1 MDTSI
6 DSTQEQIINKIN
18 ETHSVIITKDNM
30 QYFSPDNMKNS
41 VRNRIYKATISSD
54 VDIFTGDVLSFSKNL
69 KKVTFLDGCVKIGS
83 TAFAGCENLR
93 EVIINKTMTEI
104 DSYAFRGC
112 KNLYS
117 IYIPKNV
124 IKISGYAF
132 YDSGVFTI
140 YCESS
145 SKPSEFDEDW
155 NVIGNLFNVGAE
167 ADVIWGSKNTITESI
182 DRTVRN
188 ALNAYENYKSKYGN
202 DALFELKY
210 NFRLQDEELVW
221 IINKLFEKSLMTK
234 YDVDWNVNYLNLE
247 EYKEQINA
255 YADENGEDDTKSLS
269 DIAKEYGVDLT
280 DSLFSK
286 TDLTKNVLSE
296 DVESGDVGYH
306 YGDLGKADYKHQ
318 FGSRNTGGFG
328 TGTYFVGTPVSQRK
342 DGGSYKNRPEHV
354 VDFSKYN
361 LFRPRNNE
369 QAYRLHDALL
379 AINNMSV
386 NIKHIP
392 QKWGDVLD
400 EFDEVTKEYFAP
412 LDALDDDDYTTPVK
426 LNKKALALYI
436 KKYIDYYPYKLEKGD
451 DLMDIAREIES
462 NLSEEAEKFK
472 TILNNLSSGL
482 GYYNDEKLRNIVVKA
497 LQDNSDVAPST
508 LIMKSLGYDGID
520 VRHLDHDA
528 QGLSGLDNF
537 GFGSV
542 IYDLKESISNAKT
555 DSNGKKLS
563 DNQID
568 YFKDSVV
575 RDDNGRLLVCYHGS
589 PNKFT
594 KFIIRD
600 ATNYPIY
607 GKGFYFTNKRNT
619 AKNYSDKNG
628 ILYKS
633 YLNIKNPYYAT
644 SKDEGYLNTDKLVSQ
659 GYDGVIAN
667 IGIDEKYFIVFNS
680 NQIKSTD
687 NKNPTL
693 SDDINENI
701 STKNID
707 SVGNI
712 LSDNQA
718 SFFKDSKVRDS
729 SGRLLPVYHGTK
741 DDFTVFKH
749 GHMNRHDSGYLGD
762 GFYFTDNLDSANSYS
777 KWKRGNDYNSHTMK
791 VYLNITNPLVLE
803 HKQWA
808 TVDLQDFLGLDL
820 LTDGQKFD
828 FKVNQEISN
837 KLTEEVQKRGYDGII
852 YHNDFYDE
860 TIYVVYDS
868 NQIKSVINEIPTSS
882 DDINESVLEEDIEG
896 MKKYYKNIPDD
907 KFQELIELD
916 PTYKNGSNNAGTY
929 GKWILGLAN
938 KNNGEIENVGH
949 ITDAI
954 KRFDQN
960 KKQLKNKDIMQ
971 FKSVKEVDDYLN
983 NEDNYN
989 ELTDRQKLRQTQKN
1003 VRNTDID
1010 KDATKVFENSMWE
1023 VWVPNTYEASCK
1035 LGQGTEWCTATT
1047 STRDYFDSYT
1057 RDGKLYININKQN
1070 GEKLQFHFESE
1081 SFMDENDEEVDVE
1094 DFFLTNRDLA
1104 KFYSNIDSTG
1114 IAKRMLMLV
1123 ERRNQI
1129 KDGEVVYT
1137 QSDYDSGLRFA
1148 PISADVTGVIVKCKK
1163 VGKYAF
1169 EGCNNISVVVLE
1181 DGVEEIEEDAFAY
1194 CGYVSM
1200 LYIPSTLKLIGDCFI
1215 GTTIGNLHI
1224 PSIEAW
1230 NNVKFISVNSIPNG
1244 GNLYIGDS
1252 LIKNLTVSENIK
1264 EYCFSDFDSIET
1276 VVVEEGV
1283 TKIGNG
1289 AFTNCKN
1296 LTTIKLPNTLK
1307 EIKNFAF
1314 FGCEKLSNIN
1324 IPESVVFTED
1334 NMGTFSRSGIKSL
1347 SIPGTSK
1354 IIPNKFCAECT
1365 NLENVFIGEGIDR
1378 IGRDAFKG
1386 CSSLNSIFIPK
1397 SVKTIFPG
1405 AFRNMKSDFTIYCEI
1420 AKEEADSAG
1429 YHELLQPNFYYHV
1442 VFGAKREQSN

>member
-1 MDTSI
+1 MEDIKVLQFVYDNFDITDVPPYGPSYILPDGKFVDIYGTTINDKHLDTHYDVETVLNDNGLSSDEFDSLSLNYTIQECGAIRCSTRTHEHYILLNEERPTTNQYDSI
-6 DSTQEQIINKIN
+6 LKLLILMSDDLGYPSVQIIADKDTYKIYN
-18 ETHSVIITKDNM
+18 FTDYEPEEIVGKIKR
-30 QYFSPDNMKNS
+30 Y
-41 VRNRIYKATISSD
+41 YSS
-54 VDIFTGDVLSFSKNL
+54 G
-69 KKVTFLDGCVKIGS
+69 
-83 TAFAGCENLR
+83 
-93 EVIINKTMTEI
+93 
-104 DSYAFRGC
+104 
-112 KNLYS
+112 NLY
-117 IYIPKNV
+117 
-124 IKISGYAF
+124 
-132 YDSGVFTI
+132 
-140 YCESS
+140 
-145 SKPSEFDEDW
+145 
-155 NVIGNLFNVGAE
+155 E
-167 ADVIWGSKNTITESI
+167 AVE
-182 DRTVRN
+182 RTVRN
-188 ALNAYENYKSKYGN
+188 ALNSYENYKSKYGN

-221 IINKLFEKSLMTK
+221 IINKLFEKGLMTK

-255 YADENGEDDTKSLS
+255 YADEDEDSEDDTESLS
-269 DIAKEYGVDLT
+269 DIAKKYGVDLT

-296 DVESGDVGYH
+296 DTENSDVGYH

-318 FGSRNTGGFG
+318 FGDRNTGGFG

-342 DGGSYKNRPEHV
+342 DSGSYKNRPEHV

-392 QKWGDVLD
+392 QEWGNVLD

-426 LNKKALALYI
+426 LNKKALAQYI
-436 KKYIDYYPYKLEKGD
+436 RKYIDYYPYKIEKDD

-462 NLSEEAEKFK
+462 NLLEEARNFK

-497 LQDNSDVAPST
+497 LQDKSDVAPST

-542 IYDLKESISNAKT
+542 IYDLKEDINGSIK
-555 DSNGKKLS
+555 DSNGKTLTEEQYS
-563 DNQID
+563 F
-568 YFKDSVV
+568 FKDSAV
-575 RDDNGRLLVCYHGS
+575 RDDIGRLLVCYHGS
-589 PNKFT
+589 PSKFT
-594 KFIIRD
+594 TFMLND
-600 ATNYPIY
+600 SGNYPIY
-607 GKGFYFTNKRNT
+607 GKGFYFTNKRST
-619 AKNYSDKNG
+619 AKNYSDRNG
-628 ILYKS
+628 TIYKV
-633 YLNIKNPYYAT
+633 YLNIKNPYHAT
-644 SKDEGYLNTDKLVSQ
+644 TKDEGYLNRDKLISQ

-667 IGIDEKYFIVFNS
+667 IGGDEKYFIVFDS

-687 NKNPTL
+687 NKNPTI
-693 SDDINENI
+693 SDNINEWM
-701 STKNID
+701 SETVLD
-707 SVGNI
+707 SVGRTI
-712 LSDNQA
+712 SGGQITY
-718 SFFKDSKVRDS
+718 FKDSKVRDS

-741 DDFTVFKH
+741 DNFTVFKH
-749 GHMNRHDSGYLGD
+749 GHMNRNDSGYLGD
-762 GFYFTDNLDSANSYS
+762 GFYFTDNIDSANSYS
-777 KWKRGNDYNSHTMK
+777 KWKRGNDYNSHTME

-820 LTDGQKFD
+820 LTDDQKFD

-837 KLTEEVQKRGYDGII
+837 KLTKEVQKRGYDGII

-860 TIYVVYDS
+860 TIYVVYNS
-868 NQIKSVINEIPTSS
+868 NQIKSVTNETPTSS
-882 DDINESVLEEDIEG
+882 DDINESILEEDIEG
-896 MKKYYKNIPDD
+896 MKKYYPNIPDE

-916 PTYKNGSNNAGTY
+916 PTYKKGSNNAGTY

-938 KNNGEIENVGH
+938 KNNGELDNIGH
-949 ITDAI
+949 ITDVI

-971 FKSVKEVDDYLN
+971 FKSVEEVDDYLN

-1003 VRNTDID
+1003 VRNTDVD

-1057 RDGKLYININKQN
+1057 RDGKLYININKPTGN
-1070 GEKLQFHFESE
+1070 KYQFHFESE
-1081 SFMDENDEEVDVE
+1081 SFMDADDEEIDIE
-1094 DFFLTNRDLA
+1094 DFFLTNEDLA

-1129 KDGEVVYT
+1129 KDGEVIYT

-1148 PISADVTGVIVKCKK
+1148 PIGADVTGVIVKCKK

-1181 DGVEEIEEDAFAY
+1181 EGVEEIEEDAFAY
-1194 CGYVSM
+1194 CGYISM
-1200 LYIPSTLKLIGDCFI
+1200 LYIPSTLKLIGDCFV

-1224 PSIEAW
+1224 TSIEAW
-1230 NNVKFISVNSIPNG
+1230 NNVKFTSVNSIPNG

-1276 VVVEEGV
+1276 VDVKEGV
-1283 TKIGNG
+1283 TKIGQG
-1289 AFTNCKN
+1289 AFTGCKK
-1296 LTTIKLPNTLK
+1296 LTTVKLPNTLNK
-1307 EIKNFAF
+1307 MGNYTF
-1314 FGCEKLSNIN
+1314 FGCESLKSIN
-1324 IPESVVFTED
+1324 IPESLEFTED
-1334 NMGTFSRSGIKSL
+1334 GNGEFMRSGLESIT
-1347 SIPGTSK
+1347 IPGTAK
-1354 IIPNKFCAECT
+1354 VIPSRFLSECT
-1365 NLENVFIGEGIDR
+1365 NLKNVAIGDGIET
-1378 IGRDAFKG
+1378 IQGMSFAG
-1386 CSSLNSIFIPK
+1386 CSSLQSIFIPK
-1397 SVKTIFPG
+1397 SVKTVKTA
-1405 AFRNMKSDFTIYCEI
+1405 AFRSMSGNFTIYCEVDRD
-1420 AKEEADSAG
+1420 EADSAG
-1429 YHELLQPNFYYHV
+1429 YWELLRSDFYYHV

>member
-1 MDTSI
+1 MEDIKVLQFVYDNFDITDVPPYGPSYILPDGKFVDIYGTTINDKRLDTHYDVETVLNDSGLSSGEFDSLSLNYTIQECGAIRCNTRTHEHYILLNEERPTINQFDSI
-6 DSTQEQIINKIN
+6 LKLLILMSDDLGYPSVQIIADKDTYKIYN
-18 ETHSVIITKDNM
+18 FTDYAPEDIVGKIKR
-30 QYFSPDNMKNS
+30 Y
-41 VRNRIYKATISSD
+41 YSS
-54 VDIFTGDVLSFSKNL
+54 G
-69 KKVTFLDGCVKIGS
+69 
-83 TAFAGCENLR
+83 
-93 EVIINKTMTEI
+93 
-104 DSYAFRGC
+104 
-112 KNLYS
+112 NLY
-117 IYIPKNV
+117 
-124 IKISGYAF
+124 
-132 YDSGVFTI
+132 
-140 YCESS
+140 
-145 SKPSEFDEDW
+145 
-155 NVIGNLFNVGAE
+155 E
-167 ADVIWGSKNTITESI
+167 AVE
-182 DRTVRN
+182 RTVRN

-202 DALFELKY
+202 DALFELKH

-221 IINKLFEKSLMTK
+221 VINKLFEKGLMNK

-255 YADENGEDDTKSLS
+255 YANEDSEDDTKSLS

-286 TDLTKNVLSE
+286 TDLTKNNLSE
-296 DVESGDVGYH
+296 DIESDDVGYH
-306 YGDLGKADYKHQ
+306 YGNLGKADYKHQ
-318 FGSRNTGGFG
+318 FGDRNTGGFG

-392 QKWGDVLD
+392 QKWDDVLD
-400 EFDEVTKEYFAP
+400 EFDEVTKEYYAP
-412 LDALDDDDYTTPVK
+412 LNALDDDDYTTPVK
-426 LNKKALALYI
+426 LNKKALAQYI
-436 KKYIDYYPYKLEKGD
+436 RKYIDYYPHKIEKDD
-451 DLMDIAREIES
+451 DLMDIAREIEN
-462 NLSEEAEKFK
+462 NLSKEAREFK
-472 TILNNLSSGL
+472 ITLNNLSSGL

-497 LQDNSDVAPST
+497 LQDSSDVAPST

-542 IYDLKESISNAKT
+542 IYDLKESIADGIT
-555 DSNGKKLS
+555 DSNGK
-563 DNQID
+563 
-568 YFKDSVV
+568 
-575 RDDNGRLLVCYHGS
+575 
-589 PNKFT
+589 
-594 KFIIRD
+594 
-600 ATNYPIY
+600 
-607 GKGFYFTNKRNT
+607 
-619 AKNYSDKNG
+619 
-628 ILYKS
+628 
-633 YLNIKNPYYAT
+633 
-644 SKDEGYLNTDKLVSQ
+644 
-659 GYDGVIAN
+659 
-667 IGIDEKYFIVFNS
+667 
-680 NQIKSTD
+680 
-687 NKNPTL
+687 TL
-693 SDDINENI
+693 SDGQI
-701 STKNID
+701 
-707 SVGNI
+707 
-712 LSDNQA
+712 A
-718 SFFKDSKVRDS
+718 YFKDSKVRDS
-729 SGRLLPVYHGTK
+729 GGKLLPVYHGTK

-749 GHMNRHDSGYLGD
+749 GHMNRKDSGYLGD

-777 KWKRGNDYNSHTMK
+777 KWKKGNDYNSHTME

-803 HKQWA
+803 HNQWA
-808 TVDLQDFLGLDL
+808 TADLQDFLGLEL
-820 LTDGQKFD
+820 LTDDQKFD

-868 NQIKSVINEIPTSS
+868 NQIKSVTNETPTSS
-882 DDINESVLEEDIEG
+882 DDINESILEEDIEG
-896 MKKYYKNIPDD
+896 MKKYYKNIPDE

-916 PTYKNGSNNAGTY
+916 PTYKMGSNNAGTY

-938 KNNGEIENVGH
+938 KNNGELDNIGH
-949 ITDAI
+949 ITDVI

-971 FKSVKEVDDYLN
+971 FKSVEEVDNYLN
-983 NEDNYN
+983 NDDNYN

-1003 VRNTDID
+1003 VRNTDVD

-1035 LGQGTEWCTATT
+1035 LGQGTQWCTATT

-1057 RDGKLYININKQN
+1057 RDGKLYININKHT
-1070 GEKLQFHFESE
+1070 GDKYQFHFESE
-1081 SFMDENDEEVDVE
+1081 SFMDEDDEEIDVE
-1094 DFFLTNRDLA
+1094 DFFLTNGDLA

-1114 IAKRMLMLV
+1114 IAKRMLVLV

-1129 KDGEVVYT
+1129 KDGEVIYT
-1137 QSDYDSGLRFA
+1137 QYDYDNGLRFA
-1148 PISADVTGVIVKCKK
+1148 PISADVTGVVVKCRK

-1169 EGCNNISVVVLE
+1169 ESCNNISVVVLE

-1194 CGYVSM
+1194 CGYMSM
-1200 LYIPSTLKLIGDCFI
+1200 LYIPATLKTIGDCFV

-1224 PSIEAW
+1224 TSIEAW
-1230 NNVKFISVNSIPNG
+1230 NKVKFLSVNSIPNG

-1252 LIKNLTVSENIK
+1252 LIKNLTINDDIK

-1276 VVVEEGV
+1276 VEIKEGV

-1289 AFTNCKN
+1289 AFTGCKN
-1296 LTTIKLPNTLK
+1296 LTTVKLPNTLK

-1334 NMGTFSRSGIKSL
+1334 NMGTFSRSGVKTL
-1347 SIPGTSK
+1347 SIPGTAK
-1354 IIPNKFCAECT
+1354 MIPSRFCAECT
-1365 NLENVFIGEGIDR
+1365 NLTGVQIGEGIDY
-1378 IGRDAFKG
+1378 IGRDAFRG
-1386 CSSLNSIFIPK
+1386 CSSLDSIYIPK
-1397 SVKTIFPG
+1397 SVKTILPG
-1405 AFRNMKSDFTIYCEI
+1405 ALKNMKPNFTIYCEVER
-1420 AKEEADSAG
+1420 KDADTAG
-1429 YHELLQPNFYYHV
+1429 YQQLLSPNFYYRV
-1442 VFGAKREQSN
+1442 VFGAKRKQSN

>member
-1 MDTSI
+1 MEDIKALQFVYDNFDITDVPPYGPSYILPDGKFVDIYGTTVNDKHLDTHYDVETVLNDNGLSSDEFDSLSLNYTIQECGAIRCSTRTHEHYILLNEERPTTNQYDSI
-6 DSTQEQIINKIN
+6 LKLLILMSYDLGYPSVQIIADKDTYKIYN
-18 ETHSVIITKDNM
+18 FTDYEPEEIVGKIKR
-30 QYFSPDNMKNS
+30 Y
-41 VRNRIYKATISSD
+41 YSS
-54 VDIFTGDVLSFSKNL
+54 G
-69 KKVTFLDGCVKIGS
+69 
-83 TAFAGCENLR
+83 
-93 EVIINKTMTEI
+93 
-104 DSYAFRGC
+104 
-112 KNLYS
+112 NLY
-117 IYIPKNV
+117 
-124 IKISGYAF
+124 
-132 YDSGVFTI
+132 
-140 YCESS
+140 
-145 SKPSEFDEDW
+145 
-155 NVIGNLFNVGAE
+155 E
-167 ADVIWGSKNTITESI
+167 AVE
-182 DRTVRN
+182 RTVRN
-188 ALNAYENYKSKYGN
+188 ALNSYENYKSKYGN

-221 IINKLFEKSLMTK
+221 IINKLFEKGMMTK

-255 YADENGEDDTKSLS
+255 YADEDIEDDNKSLL

-286 TDLTKNVLSE
+286 TNLTKNVLSE
-296 DVESGDVGYH
+296 DAESGDVGYH

-318 FGSRNTGGFG
+318 FGDRNTGGFG
-328 TGTYFVGTPVSQRK
+328 TGTYFVGTPVSHRK

-369 QAYRLHDALL
+369 QAYKLHDALL

-392 QKWGDVLD
+392 QEWDDVFD

-426 LNKKALALYI
+426 LNKKALAQYI
-436 KKYIDYYPYKLEKGD
+436 RKYIDYYPHKIEKDD
-451 DLMDIAREIES
+451 DLMDIAREIER
-462 NLSEEAEKFK
+462 NLSEEARKFK

-497 LQDNSDVAPST
+497 LQDKSDVAPST

-542 IYDLKESISNAKT
+542 IYDLKEDINGSIK
-555 DSNGKKLS
+555 DSNGKTLTEEQYS
-563 DNQID
+563 F
-568 YFKDSVV
+568 FKDSAV
-575 RDDNGRLLVCYHGS
+575 RDDIGRLLVCYHGS
-589 PNKFT
+589 PSKFT
-594 KFIIRD
+594 TFMLND
-600 ATNYPIY
+600 SGNYPIY
-607 GKGFYFTNKRNT
+607 GKGFYFTNKRST
-619 AKNYSDKNG
+619 AKNYSDRNG
-628 ILYKS
+628 TVYKV
-633 YLNIKNPYYAT
+633 YLNIKNPYHAT
-644 SKDEGYLNTDKLVSQ
+644 TKDEGYLNRDKLISQ

-667 IGIDEKYFIVFNS
+667 IGGDEKYFIVFNS

-687 NKNPTL
+687 NKNPT
-693 SDDINENI
+693 
-701 STKNID
+701 
-707 SVGNI
+707 
-712 LSDNQA
+712 
-718 SFFKDSKVRDS
+718 
-729 SGRLLPVYHGTK
+729 
-741 DDFTVFKH
+741 
-749 GHMNRHDSGYLGD
+749 
-762 GFYFTDNLDSANSYS
+762 
-777 KWKRGNDYNSHTMK
+777 
-791 VYLNITNPLVLE
+791 
-803 HKQWA
+803 
-808 TVDLQDFLGLDL
+808 
-820 LTDGQKFD
+820 
-828 FKVNQEISN
+828 
-837 KLTEEVQKRGYDGII
+837 
-852 YHNDFYDE
+852 
-860 TIYVVYDS
+860 
-868 NQIKSVINEIPTSS
+868 SS
-882 DDINESVLEEDIEG
+882 DDINESILEEDIEG
-896 MKKYYKNIPDD
+896 MKKYYPNIPDE

-916 PTYKNGSNNAGTY
+916 PTYKKGSNNAGTY

-938 KNNGEIENVGH
+938 KNNGELDNIGH
-949 ITDAI
+949 ITDVI

-971 FKSVKEVDDYLN
+971 FKSVEEVDNYLN
-983 NEDNYN
+983 NDDNYN

-1003 VRNTDID
+1003 VRNTDVD

-1057 RDGKLYININKQN
+1057 NDGKLYININKST
-1070 GEKLQFHFESE
+1070 GDKYQFHFESE
-1081 SFMDENDEEVDVE
+1081 SFMDADDEEIDIE
-1094 DFFLTNRDLA
+1094 DFFLTNEDLA

-1114 IAKRMLMLV
+1114 IAKRMLVLV
-1123 ERRNQI
+1123 EKRNQI

-1163 VGKYAF
+1163 VGKHAF
-1169 EGCNNISVVVLE
+1169 EECNNISVVVLE
-1181 DGVEEIEEDAFAY
+1181 EGVEEIEEDAFAY

-1200 LYIPSTLKLIGDCFI
+1200 LYIPSTLKTIGDCFV
-1215 GTTIGNLHI
+1215 GTTIGNLHVT
-1224 PSIEAW
+1224 SIEAW

-1252 LIKNLTVSENIK
+1252 LIKNLIVSENIK

-1276 VVVEEGV
+1276 VVVEDGV

-1289 AFTNCKN
+1289 AFTGCKN
-1296 LTTIKLPNTLK
+1296 LTTVELPNTLK

-1334 NMGTFSRSGIKSL
+1334 DMGTFSRSGIKSL
-1347 SIPGTSK
+1347 SIPGTSR
-1354 IIPNKFCAECT
+1354 IVPNRFCAECT

-1378 IGRDAFKG
+1378 ISRDAFKG

-1405 AFRNMKSDFTIYCEI
+1405 AFRNMKSAFTIYCEI

-1429 YHELLQPNFYYHV
+1429 YYELLQPNFYYHV